1 MTNTDTIN
9 FEDSL
14 SHLEELVKKLEQG
27 DLPLEASLKAFESGI
42 KLTRECNKQ
51 LDEAE
56 QKISLLVG
64 EIDNPELTDFTDD
77 GEEITDSQ

>member
-1 MTNTDTIN
+1 MTKIHTID

-14 SHLEELVKKLEQG
+14 RNLENLVKQLEQG
-27 DLPLEASLKAFESGI
+27 DLPLEAALKAFESGI

-64 EIDNPELTDFTDD
+64 EVNNPQLTDFTD
-77 GEEITDSQ
+77 GSEEIVDS

>member
-1 MTNTDTIN
+1 MAKTDTIN

-14 SHLEELVKKLEQG
+14 RNLEDLVKKLEQG

-56 QKISLLVG
+56 QKISLLIGKVN
-64 EIDNPELTDFTDD
+64 NPQLTDFMDD
-77 GEEITDSQ
+77 SEKITDN